1 MYLDFNGSFKVQ
13 ELELKF
19 KPNRNHS
26 HIVLKSPDDVHKFL
40 APRLADEPREK
51 FIGLYI
57 NPTNE
62 VAAYEVIS
70 QGTSDASMV
79 SPREVFKTALLTNAP
94 AVIFA
99 HNHPSGNPNPSDN
112 DKAIAIR
119 IKDAGEL
126 LDIRV
131 LDFMVITR
139 DKYYS
144 FMESEP
150 EFNINFKKGGASP

>member
-1 MYLDFNGSFKVQ
+1 MQLELSGNFKVQ

-26 HIVLKSPDDVHKFL
+26 QVTVTSPKNVWEFL

-51 FIGLYI
+51 CIGLYF

-62 VAAYEVIS
+62 VAALEVIS
-70 QGTSDASMV
+70 QGTSDAAMV
-79 SPREVFKTALLTNAP
+79 SPREVFKTAFLTNAP
-94 AVIFA
+94 AIIIA

-112 DKAIAIR
+112 DKTVAR
-119 IKDAGEL
+119 VLKKAGKL
-126 LDIRV
+126 LDINV
-131 LDFMVITR
+131 LDFMIITHDR
-139 DKYYS
+139 YYS

-150 EFNINFKKGGASP
+150 DFNIELKKGGE

>member
-1 MYLDFNGSFKVQ
+1 MQLAFNGTFKVQ

-26 HIVLKSPDDVHKFL
+26 HVLLFSPDDVHKFL

-51 FIGLYI
+51 FIGLYL

-62 VAAYEVIS
+62 LAAYEVIS
-70 QGTSDASMV
+70 QGTSDAAMV

-99 HNHPSGNPNPSDN
+99 HNHPSGNPSPSDN
-112 DKAIAIR
+112 DKATC
-119 IKDAGEL
+119 KVLQDAGRL
-126 LDIRV
+126 LDIKV
-131 LDFMVITR
+131 LDFMIITR
-139 DKYYS
+139 DKFYS
-144 FMESEP
+144 FKESEP
-150 EFNINFKKGGASP
+150 EFNIELKKGGAS